1 MEKNKK
7 ILIVGEGNLSF
18 SCAFHSLQVLN
29 SQSEFYQCQI
39 IGTTFESKTECLK
52 KYGIELTMKNIEYLK
67 ENKQTVL
74 HGIDA
79 TNLQSCLKGISTS
92 NVTKIIF
99 NFPHTGKKAAIQNN
113 R

>member
-1 MEKNKK
+1 MENHKK
-7 ILIVGEGNLSF
+7 VLIVGEGNLSF
-18 SCAFHSLQVLN
+18 SCAFHTSYVLN

-39 IGTTFESKTECLK
+39 IGTTFESETECLR
-52 KYGIELTMKNIEYLK
+52 KYGVELTMKNIEYLK

-74 HGIDA
+74 HEIDA
-79 TNLQSCLKGISTS
+79 TNLSNCLKGINTS
-92 NVTKIIF
+92 NIRKIIF